1 MSTMKKLTPW
11 IIWGL
16 AASFFFSH
24 YVVRVTPGIIVD
36 DLKLAFINTTE
47 LEIGFLGAAFYL
59 PYVIMQMPVGYLVDK
74 FGPRLLLTVAVF
86 LCGVSSLMFASAS
99 MLNMAI
105 ASRIVL
111 GFCSATAFVG
121 ALKLITT
128 WFKPSQLA
136 MIVGITQALGMAGAS
151 IGNGLAPYLIS
162 AVGWRSAFTCYSVV
176 FFVLSVLIFTIV
188 RNHPKNKIPSAN
200 TPHTSAAR
208 LSTPKGAFK
217 KVLLSKY
224 TWINAVFAG
233 LLYAPSDVM
242 GELWGKQ
249 FLKNI
254 HLITEHQ
261 AEIAVSLLFV
271 GWAVGGPIA
280 GWLADKFGRRPIMMF
295 SSLCSLVILPII
307 FYCPNITLTLM
318 FVLTFTFGLTNT
330 GLIASYTVAGEMHD
344 KEVAGFSMAIANM
357 FSVLLGAM
365 LMPLL
370 GWLITYHS
378 QGQVINGLVQY
389 SSQDYQKATLILP
402 VCALLAF
409 VLSFFIKET
418 LVKETKEKLN
428 DYVIG

>member
-1 MSTMKKLTPW
+1 MSTMKKLRPW

-16 AASFFFSH
+16 AAFFFFSH
-24 YVVRVTPGIIVD
+24 YVARVTPGIIVD

-86 LCGVSSLMFASAS
+86 LCGISSLLFASAS
-99 MLNMAI
+99 MFEMAI

-151 IGNGLAPYLIS
+151 IGNGLAPYLVS

-176 FFVLSVLIFTIV
+176 FFTLSVLIFTIV
-188 RNHPKNKIPSAN
+188 RNRPKHKISDPSTLNISESRPTAQ
-200 TPHTSAAR
+200 
-208 LSTPKGAFK
+208 KGAFK
-217 KVLLSKY
+217 KVLLNRY
-224 TWINAVFAG
+224 TWLNAIFAG

-254 HLITEHQ
+254 HLITDHQ

-280 GWLADKFGRRPIMMF
+280 GWLADHFGRRPIMMF
-295 SSLCSLVILPII
+295 SSLCSLIILPLI
-307 FYCPNITLTLM
+307 FYCSSITLPLL
-318 FVLTFTFGLTNT
+318 FILTFTFGLTNT
-330 GLIASYTVAGEMHD
+330 GLIASYTVAGELHD

-378 QGQVINGLVQY
+378 QARVIDGLVQY
-389 SSQDYQKATLILP
+389 SAQDYQKATLILP
-402 VCALLAF
+402 ICALLAF
-409 VLSFFIKET
+409 VLSLFIKET
-418 LVKETKEKLN
+418 LVKEKRS
-428 DYVIG
+428 

>member
-74 FGPRLLLTVAVF
+74 FGSRLLLTMAVF
-86 LCGVSSLMFASAS
+86 LCGISSLLFASAS
-99 MLNMAI
+99 MFNMAI

-151 IGNGLAPYLIS
+151 IGNGLAPYLVS

-176 FFVLSVLIFTIV
+176 FFTLSVLIFTIV
-188 RNHPKNKIPSAN
+188 RNHPKNKITDA
-200 TPHTSAAR
+200 HTSDIQPSRPTAQ
-208 LSTPKGAFK
+208 KGAFK
-217 KVLLSKY
+217 KVLLNRY
-224 TWINAVFAG
+224 TWLNATFAG

-271 GWAVGGPIA
+271 GWAIGGPIA
-280 GWLADKFGRRPIMMF
+280 GWLADHFGRRPIMMF
-295 SSLCSLVILPII
+295 SSLCSLIILPVI
-307 FYCPNITLTLM
+307 FYCPNLSLSLLFI
-318 FVLTFTFGLTNT
+318 LTFTFGLTNT
-330 GLIASYTVAGEMHD
+330 GLIASYTVAGELHD

-370 GWLITYHS
+370 GWLITYQA
-378 QGQVINGLVQY
+378 QGKVINGLVQY
-389 SSQDYQKATLILP
+389 SAQDYQKATLILP
-402 VCALLAF
+402 ICALLAF

-418 LVKETKEKLN
+418 LVKEKEKLN
-428 DYVIG
+428 